1 MGSRVKSRGQT
12 NTSDNIVTLLTNAG
26 SLSGDE
32 GPQGQQK
39 SQISNL
45 RRLRHLLE
53 IWGRSLGCWMQFINK
68 RGLNKLKSFIWCIC
82 TASEIERETSFFPIS
97 IHKMWIEKLSLWR
110 SNPLHPQPIPGPRIG
125 WMEPKSLC
133 RIITFVFILPRTRLA
148 RESFHKIGSRICFP
162 VTGSGSVYTP
172 QIKELTAEE
181 SSVNNRQPTP
191 SH

>member
-1 MGSRVKSRGQT
+1 MRALSLGTRGHKV
-12 NTSDNIVTLLTNAG
+12 NRSH
-26 SLSGDE
+26 
-32 GPQGQQK
+32 K
-39 SQISNL
+39 SQICGDWD
-45 RRLRHLLE
+45 
-53 IWGRSLGCWMQFINK
+53 ICSLGCWMQFINK

-148 RESFHKIGSRICFP
+148 RESFHKIGSRICFS
-162 VTGSGSVYTP
+162 VAGSGSVYTP